1 MDGLWR
7 PWRVRETHPPGGR
20 SGVPAG
26 CWEHTESGTP
36 CFALRRRRARRPG
49 RAAPVRR
56 PRGTAD
62 RTSAAARLSR
72 RDRSTTLNRT
82 CLSPDNRT
90 VHSSPSFS
98 RQYLVSE
105 DVRVT
110 CERAAGGGRALCL
123 SSEPSDQGEITSV
136 VAKRKSNERTSF
148 DHLQVLRIPQRSEHS
163 DHTSLG
169 PAADWQHADLHLNLR
184 LLCAQRYPPS
194 GQEIK

>member
-1 MDGLWR
+1 MCFETLKTLPKKALRTARNYELLRSSKTAVDQVRNQVDGLWR

-98 RQYLVSE
+98 RQYFIVSVKSVRMFVSRVRE
-105 DVRVT
+105 RRAVAGLSVFQVSRVT
-110 CERAAGGGRALCL
+110 KGRSRR
-123 SSEPSDQGEITSV
+123 SSQ
-136 VAKRKSNERTSF
+136 NENRTNEH
-148 DHLQVLRIPQRSEHS
+148 HLII
-163 DHTSLG
+163 
-169 PAADWQHADLHLNLR
+169 
-184 LLCAQRYPPS
+184 Y
-194 GQEIK
+194 KF